1 MVSIGPKIQITGES
15 AYRQALNR
23 IISETKELNSEMD
36 LMVAK
41 FTKYDTAIDKNK
53 EKQAMLLR
61 QIEQGE
67 KEFNKFKEG
76 LSLATKKHEEA
87 NKAYEDNQKA
97 LQKLRE
103 EEQHTATVI
112 KKLTDEFGEGNKYVE
127 AAKKHYDALG
137 NEIKETEEESDR
149 LSKEVD
155 RSGKVMAD
163 WQTKVNQAEKSVYD
177 LRHALAEVPNQLD
190 VIGGKLEE
198 VGGMISGVGD
208 TLTKY
213 VTTPLVTAG
222 GAFVKWSSDFT
233 DGLAKVYTIAEE
245 SEKPMAEMRQ
255 ELTNLSNQSGF
266 SLEDLA
272 EAEYQAV
279 SASVATADSIKF
291 LEQATKLARAG
302 FTSTTKS
309 VDILSTVMNSYG
321 KETYDVAYISDILL
335 KLQNDGKIVVDQM
348 AEGMGTIIP
357 LASAYNVGLED
368 LAAALATMTKQG
380 VPASKAMTFLRAAFT
395 ELEKANSGVNK
406 TLVKLTGHTFAQ
418 LMDSGMN
425 LADVLGILYDHVKGD
440 DEQFARLFGNVR
452 SSQATISLA
461 TGGFSILRDEIEKMG
476 HATGQTNY
484 ALEMLETPS
493 LKAKRAIQQLKNS
506 GMELGT
512 ALINEL
518 YPYFIKVIDGI
529 KKATEWFSSLDDST
543 KTSIVN
549 FGLMAAAAGPAL
561 KILGGGITTV
571 GKFVKGIGSFSHNL
585 LELSIK
591 LESVSP
597 ALGNFVLQAGLAL
610 PTVVGVSA
618 AFVGLAVATE
628 SAMEKQREEIAAIW
642 GLDEQMKTHIDTSK
656 QMEMSYVENKNAIL
670 DEMNATI
677 SQTEIAQALI
687 DKYNNLIDANGQVRA
702 GHEEMAN
709 IYLNQLAQ
717 TLGMELADVQALVE
731 ENGKF
736 GESIQNTIDA
746 IIRRAEAAAYEQIL
760 TDAIMRQTQA
770 EMELEQQ
777 ENDLVVQQARV
788 KQAQEATKQAYEAMI
803 DAQKRGDPEI
813 GRYEQ
818 AWRDAVQAESEA
830 TAAEGQLRDSIDLT
844 RTRVTAAEQDAQ
856 NARRKI
862 KETAEGTMTDTTN
875 AIKSGGDRVVTEA
888 GNLSSRAESA
898 LSVDGYS
905 PGYNASSG
913 LAKGIRDASWM
924 VEQEAARVSNLA
936 SAAMARALRE
946 RSPSRVTAD
955 IGRYFSEGFAIGIE
969 DSTYKAISAAN
980 MLAQSAVGG
989 VRMVGYEPPTTNY
1002 SKTVSAPISINLT
1015 IEGNVDGDDRAFA
1028 QNVADSLVN
1037 LINRK
1042 SEVFA

>member
-1 MVSIGPKIQITGES
+1 MAVSIGPTIGIKGES
-15 AYRQALNR
+15 AYTNAMKR
-23 IISETKELNSEMD
+23 IVAETKKLDSEMD
-36 LMVAK
+36 LLTSSFKKNDSAIENNK
-41 FTKYDTAIDKNK
+41 KKY
-53 EKQAMLLR
+53 ELLQKQMDGAQRQLL
-61 QIEQGE
+61 IM
-67 KEFNKFKEG
+67 KDG
-76 LSLATKKHEEA
+76 LDLATKKHDEA
-87 NKAYEDNQKA
+87 RREVERAQKA
-97 LQKLRE
+97 HE
-103 EEQHTATVI
+103 EITKVYG
-112 KKLTDEFGEGNKYVE
+112 K
-127 AAKKHYDALG
+127 
-137 NEIKETEEESDR
+137 ESDEAKRSAEEWEKASNQYNVTGKDVEKFAGYVDQAQASINR
-149 LSKEVD
+149 LNREMEELPS
-155 RSGKVMAD
+155 
-163 WQTKVNQAEKSVYD
+163 TT
-177 LRHALAEVPNQLD
+177 QL
-190 VIGGKLEE
+190 VGEAMQKWGGAFEE
-198 VGGMISGVGD
+198 VGSN
-208 TLTKY
+208 LTRY
-213 VTTPLVTAG
+213 LTTPILAAGTA
-222 GAFVKWSSDFT
+222 FTKWASDFT
-233 DGLAKVYTIAEE
+233 DGMAKIYTIADEGK
-245 SEKPMAEMRQ
+245 KPMAEMRE
-255 ELTNLSNQSGF
+255 ELIQLSNQTGY

-279 SASVATADSIKF
+279 SASVDTSKAVSF
-291 LEQATKLARAG
+291 LSDAAKLARGG
-302 FTSTTKS
+302 FTTTTQA
-309 VDILSTVMNSYG
+309 VDLLTTVINAYG
-321 KETYDVAYISDILL
+321 MEAEDASYISDVLL
-335 KLQNDGKIVVDQM
+335 RTQNDGKTIIDEL
-348 AEGMGTIIP
+348 ANSMGTVIP
-357 LASAYNVGLED
+357 TAANYNVSLEQ
-368 LAAALATMTKQG
+368 LAAAYATMTKQG
-380 VPASKAMTFLRAAFT
+380 VNTSRATTFLNAMFT
-395 ELEKANSGVNK
+395 ELEKESSAISK
-406 TLVKLTGHTFAQ
+406 TLSQETGKSFAQ
-418 LMDSGMN
+418 LMGEGKS
-425 LADVLGILYDHVKGD
+425 LADVLGILYESVDED
-440 DEQFARLFGNVR
+440 NEQFQRLFGNIR
-452 SSQATISLA
+452 SGKAASALLTDDFA
-461 TGGFSILRDEIEKMG
+461 ILNYEVERMSN
-476 HATGQTNY
+476 ATGQT
-484 ALEMLETPS
+484 AHAMEVLETPS

-506 GMELGT
+506 GIELGT
-512 ALINEL
+512 TLINTLAPTFEKVVL
-518 YPYFIKVIDGI
+518 AIKDITD
-529 KKATEWFSSLDDST
+529 AFSQMDEHQMKL
-543 KTSIVN
+543 ILG
-549 FGLMAAAAGPAL
+549 FGAFLAAIGPMLTIFGKLNTAIGTFMAQLAAGTVPL
-561 KILGGGITTV
+561 TTTV
-571 GKFVKGIGSFSHNL
+571 GLITAGI
-585 LELSIK
+585 
-591 LESVSP
+591 
-597 ALGNFVLQAGLAL
+597 
-610 PTVVGVSA
+610 A
-618 AFVGLAVATE
+618 AFAGIATAAEVAAE
-628 SAMEKQREEIAAIW
+628 QHRNEIAALW
-642 GLDEQMKTHIDTSK
+642 GLDEQMKTNIDTSK

-677 SQTEIAQALI
+677 NQAEIAQSLV
-687 DKYNNLIDANGQVRA
+687 DKYNDLIDANGQVRA
-702 GHEEMAN
+702 GHEDLAN
-709 IYLNQLAQ
+709 VYLNQLAQ

-746 IIRRAEAAAYEQIL
+746 MIRRAEAAAYEQIL

-770 EMELEQQ
+770 EMELAQQ

-818 AWRDAVQAESEA
+818 AWRDAVETESQA

-980 MLAQSAVGG
+980 MLANAAAGG
-989 VRMVGYEPPTTNY
+989 VQMVGYEPPTTNY